1 MRWRC
6 SALFD
11 DVASARITFYRIT
24 PHASSPHHLI
34 TSTFSSW
41 SMMRYA
47 VLDGTGN
54 LGAMYD
60 GPQGPEEE
68 GGREGAQE
76 REREI

>member
-1 MRWRC
+1 
-6 SALFD
+6 
-11 DVASARITFYRIT
+11 
-24 PHASSPHHLI
+24 
-34 TSTFSSW
+34 
-41 SMMRYA
+41 MRYA